1 MGEKDQEIQ
10 CLRDENRALSAY
22 IRELQAINEKLEI
35 SLREKSDSLASL
47 EKGILCLIRGAGGI

>member
-10 CLRDENRALSAY
+10 CLRDENRALSTH

>member
-10 CLRDENRALSAY
+10 CLRDENRALSAH
-22 IRELQAINEKLEI
+22 IRELQAIHEKLEI

-47 EKGILCLIRGAGGI
+47 EKRYSVLD